1 MIKTTSCKCGN
12 TFCNIA
18 THELLG
24 ELIYIAVCTSCG
36 ERGYPGISTST
47 ALDGWKKKNNK

>member
-1 MIKTTSCKCGN
+1 MLKTTSCKCGN
-12 TFCNIA
+12 NFCNIT

-36 ERGYPGISTST
+36 EKGYPGISTST
-47 ALDGWKKKNNK
+47 ALDGWKKKNNE